1 MIALY
6 ILFLF
11 RYILNYSNNCYRTCL
26 KCNELGDENDHK
38 CVECLYDYF
47 FFEKT
52 NNCYSYFE
60 VPENYF
66 LYFLDNRFYQ
76 CDSRCKS
83 CYSFSENY
91 TDNCF
96 ECTEDYKRINRF
108 FCVKHLNKYTVK
120 YLDKNLENIYN
131 ETSPLEHTKYYSVV
145 FYNYLE
151 TEEVNKYYNKG
162 NISRIYIENCIEQ
175 IKIENNI
182 TDEELFIAKYDIINE
197 EFHLNKILFYIFY
210 VLDNEFYDF
219 DLNTCINETV
229 LIERPITDYT
239 SINYTFAKNVS
250 EYSINIYN
258 ESDEFF
264 NDICFPFNYQ
274 KKSDVLLKD
283 RRTNFF
289 LNISLCENGC
299 VLKKFNFNNDTIS
312 CECNITI
319 FKNPKSFFLGSF
331 KEDFDTIIKIFK
343 TELYNSNFFI
353 VKCYKLVF
361 NIKYLK
367 DNYGFFF
374 QITLFAFNIILFLI
388 YSQKFKISMLINYLI
403 NIYKRSNSFYFINDN
418 DNNFNSFFVSDVSK
432 FKFLNDN
439 SKNMISCS
447 NNKDKSIYDFDN
459 KYYLKLRKNKTKNN
473 SIHINNN
480 FSTDMNLKNKNL
492 NNNMYKSDIAQL
504 KNFQKKKIY
513 NKIKKTNSKQKKEK
527 NNFIFLFKKYI
538 KQIHMIIKLFY
549 INKLEI
555 SIIHIMNLIFVI
567 SLQNTITALF
577 YDDERIRSVFINEGN
592 FSLIEN
598 LPRIIYSYLIMIFIN
613 FFLMKLI
620 TTKNILE
627 KLIRQKYKYNI
638 FVIKMKKRIR
648 SINIKINIYFVINFI
663 FSLFFIYYCTA
674 FCAVYRYNQK
684 FWLLNVFIT
693 IILNLIHPFL
703 ICFVF
708 VLLKMI
714 ALKMKVHWIN
724 TLVEFMVT
732 FF

>member
-11 RYILNYSNNCYRTCL
+11 RYILNYSNNCYKTCL
-26 KCNELGDENDHK
+26 KCTELGDENDHK

-47 FFEKT
+47 FFENT
-52 NNCYSYFE
+52 DNCYSYFE
-60 VPENYF
+60 IPENYF
-66 LYFLDNRFYQ
+66 LYFLDNRLYQ
-76 CDSRCKS
+76 CDKRCKS

-120 YLDKNLENIYN
+120 YLDKSLINIYN

-151 TEEVNKYYNKG
+151 TEEVNKYYNIG
-162 NISRIYIENCIEQ
+162 NISRIYIDNCIKK
-175 IKIENNI
+175 IKLNFNL

-197 EFHLNKILFYIFY
+197 NFHLNKLIFYIFY

-219 DLNTCINETV
+219 DLDICINETILV
-229 LIERPITDYT
+229 ERPITNFT
-239 SINYTFAKNVS
+239 SINYTFAKNIS
-250 EYSINIYN
+250 EYSVNIYN

-283 RRTNFF
+283 RRSQFY
-289 LNISLCENGC
+289 LNITLCENGC
-299 VLKKFNFNNDTIS
+299 ELKKNIFNKDRII
-312 CECNITI
+312 CECNVTI
-319 FKNPKSFFLGSF
+319 FKNPKSFFLGSI
-331 KEDFDTIIKIFK
+331 KEDFDIIIKQFK
-343 TELYNSNFFI
+343 IELYNSNFFI

-361 NIKYLK
+361 NLKYLK

-374 QITLFAFNIILFLI
+374 QITLFVLNFILFLI
-388 YSQKFKISMLINYLI
+388 YSQKFKISKLINYLI
-403 NIYKRSNSFYFINDN
+403 NLYKRKTSFYFPNETE
-418 DNNFNSFFVSDVSK
+418 NNFNSFFVSDVSK

-439 SKNMISCS
+439 SKNMISYS
-447 NNKDKSIYDFDN
+447 NNKDNYDFEN
-459 KYYLKLRKNKTKNN
+459 KYYLKLRRNKTKNN
-473 SIHINNN
+473 SIHVNKI
-480 FSTDMNLKNKNL
+480 FSTNINVKKNNVK
-492 NNNMYKSDIAQL
+492 NNMYKSDIA
-504 KNFQKKKIY
+504 NFQKKNLY
-513 NKIKKTNSKQKKEK
+513 NKIKKTKSNKKKEK
-527 NNFIFLFKKYI
+527 ANFIFLFKKYI
-538 KQIHMIIKLFY
+538 KEIHMVIKLFY

-577 YDDERIRSVFINEGN
+577 YDDKNIRNVFYNDGN
-592 FSLIEN
+592 FSFVKN
-598 LPRIIYSYLIMIFIN
+598 FPRIIYSYLLMIFIN
-613 FFLMKLI
+613 FFLIKLI
-620 TTKNILE
+620 TTKNVLE
-627 KLIRQKYKYNI
+627 KLLKHKYKYNI

-648 SINIKINIYFVINFI
+648 IINIKINIYFVINFI

-674 FCAVYRYNQK
+674 FCSVYRYNQK
-684 FWLLNVFIT
+684 FWLLNVFLT
-693 IILNLIHPFL
+693 IILNLVYPFL

-714 ALKMKVHWIN
+714 ALKMKVQWIN
-724 TLVEFMVT
+724 NLVEFMVS